1 MAVLQ
6 LKSPELREV
15 AVESVRSRDVTGLV
29 PWRSFRSHRGQRHYS
44 GAY

>member
-15 AVESVRSRDVTGLV
+15 AVESVRSRDVTDLV
-29 PWRSFRSHRGQRHYS
+29 PWRSFRSHRGKRHYS
-44 GAY
+44 GVY